1 MPSLTPDRIRTADR
15 PAPKRRGKK
24 ETASAAPDRKS
35 QARSFMLRR
44 RLQTIRRISTLVLLA
59 GFVLGGIWAW
69 KSGEADRLI
78 VAIEDVLPQISDMPG
93 LTVKRIDVSGGS
105 YLSAETVSAAT
116 GIADGTKIADID
128 LGAVRLAV
136 EDLGWVKQ
144 ARVARLLPDM
154 IRIDIVERT
163 PYALWQHDG
172 VLRLVDDLGVEI
184 TQDRLNRFAALPLV
198 VGAGAPLHAYDL
210 MNILETQ
217 PNLAA
222 RVEAAVRVGER
233 RWDLRFT
240 NGVTVR
246 LPELG
251 APETWERLAELER
264 NQGILGRDIAALDM
278 RLPDRLI
285 VRLTPAAAQARGKEN
300 DDRT

>member
-15 PAPKRRGKK
+15 PAPQRRGKK
-24 ETASAAPDRKS
+24 YAASAAPDRKS
-35 QARSFMLRR
+35 QARSFVLRR
-44 RLQTIRRISTLVLLA
+44 RLQTIRRISALVLFACLI
-59 GFVLGGIWAW
+59 GGSVWAW
-69 KSGEADRLI
+69 RSGEADRMILA
-78 VAIEDVLPQISDMPG
+78 VKDFLPQISDMPS
-93 LTVKRIDVSGGS
+93 LTVKQVHVSGNHFLTAS
-105 YLSAETVSAAT
+105 MVSDAT
-116 GIADGTKIADID
+116 GVIEGTKIADID
-128 LGAVRLAV
+128 LGAVRQAV
-136 EDLGWVKQ
+136 EDLGWVEQ
-144 ARVARLLPDM
+144 ARVARLLPDT
-154 IRIDIVERT
+154 IRVDIVERT
-163 PYALWQHDG
+163 PYALWQHEG
-172 VLRLVDDLGVEI
+172 ALRLVDALGVEI

-198 VGAGAPLHAYDL
+198 VGAGAPLHAREL
-210 MNILETQ
+210 MNILDTEPT
-217 PNLAA
+217 LAT

-251 APETWERLAELER
+251 AVEAWGRLAELDR

-285 VRLTPAAAQARGKEN
+285 VRLTPAAAQAREKDN